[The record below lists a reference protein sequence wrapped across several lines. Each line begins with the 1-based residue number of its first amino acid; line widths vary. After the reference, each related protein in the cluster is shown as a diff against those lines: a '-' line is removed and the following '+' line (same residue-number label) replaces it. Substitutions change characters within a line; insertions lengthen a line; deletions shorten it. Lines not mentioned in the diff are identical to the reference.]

1 MRRASKLGQLIM
13 VAVISIA
20 GGCDSTAPISLQ
32 ADIASLSGDSTQA
45 DTLVAMARGEVDVE
59 GGLIHIAAASD
70 GRLAEIR
77 VVSGDDVT
85 QNETLATLDSREA
98 VIALDRAQLEVTAAR
113 ARLAMAQSR
122 RLRAQRQV
130 SRVQEARNA
139 DAASPQALDEAH
151 ESIAIVDA
159 ELANAQAAVEIARLQ
174 VRTAELDLDSKTV
187 RAPLAGRI
195 DELAA
200 DARASQP
207 VHEGTELFLLAPHG
221 PRVVRAQVEEAF
233 ADAVHAGMRAEIVV
247 DSNPQR
253 RYPARVL
260 RVGDV
265 LRQRAPDPASSELH
279 DVRRL
284 DCVVSVSA
292 AQLRIGQRVLVR
304 FLRNN

>member
-1 MRRASKLGQLIM
+1 ML
-13 VAVISIA
+13 AVISIA
-20 GGCDSTAPISLQ
+20 GGCDTSAPIGLQTDTTPLAAESAQ
-32 ADIASLSGDSTQA
+32 ADMP
-45 DTLVAMARGEVDVE
+45 VAMARGEVDVE

-85 QNETLATLDSREA
+85 PNETLATFDSRA
-98 VIALDRAQLEVTAAR
+98 AILALDRARLDVTAAQ
-113 ARLAMAQSR
+113 ARLALAQSR
-122 RLRAQRQV
+122 RLRAQRQA
-130 SRVQEARNA
+130 SRVQEAQDA

-174 VRTAELDLDSKTV
+174 VRTAELELDSKTV

-195 DELAA
+195 AELSA
-200 DARASQP
+200 DARVSRP

-233 ADAVHAGMRAEIVV
+233 ADAVHAGMRAEILV

-284 DCVVSVSA
+284 DCVLSVSA
-292 AQLRIGQRVLVR
+292 AELRIGQRVLVR